1 MLGRRAALAGTM
13 LVLAVSGGT
22 ALAATHGSS
31 HSTTKPKVHKVI
43 RPATVAPAVVRT
55 GHHCHESGTGIAS
68 SL

>member
-1 MLGRRAALAGTM
+1 M
-13 LVLAVSGGT
+13 LVLVITGGT

-31 HSTTKPKVHKVI
+31 HSTQKPKVHKVI

-55 GHHCHESGTGIAS
+55 GHHCHESGANIAS